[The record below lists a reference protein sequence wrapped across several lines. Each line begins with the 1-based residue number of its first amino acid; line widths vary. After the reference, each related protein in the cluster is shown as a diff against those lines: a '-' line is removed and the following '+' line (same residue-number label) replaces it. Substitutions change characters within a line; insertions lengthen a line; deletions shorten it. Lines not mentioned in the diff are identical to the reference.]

1 MFTTL
6 AVLAVIVLCG
16 ATVVGVITAVAGAAL
31 KAILFPISLLF
42 GLMQFMFVTVLTV
55 VVVLTVVPLLLLI
68 TILLLPLIVI
78 GGLVS
83 LFLL

>member
-16 ATVVGVITAVAGAAL
+16 ATVVGVISAVAAATL
-31 KAILFPISLLF
+31 KALFFPISLLF

-55 VVVLTVVPLLLLI
+55 VVVLTVVPVLLLI
-68 TILLLPLIVI
+68 AILLMPLIVI

-83 LFLL
+83 LLL